1 MPDRTSSPKETQIPT
16 NLRLLLILEEVV
28 RRGVAVKPA
37 QLADALGLPK
47 PTLHRLLQ
55 TAEEE
60 AFLQRDLD
68 GRSYGPGP
76 RLRSLAVNTIS
87 SEHLRTARL
96 AILKAVAEEIGET
109 CNLATPDR
117 EGMTYLDRVETKWPL
132 RIQLPIGT
140 QVPFHCTASGKMY
153 LSTLRAA
160 TLNSVLSARALEPQ
174 TDKTITS
181 PDALRAELQKTR
193 ERGYSTDDE
202 EFMTGMAA
210 IAVPILDTQDR
221 LMATLSV
228 HAPVQRHSLSQI
240 LEFLE
245 PLKTAA
251 MRLTQ
256 LHEDLSTGN

>member
-1 MPDRTSSPKETQIPT
+1 MPDDHRTRKDTQIPT
-16 NLRLLLILEEVV
+16 NLRLVMVMEEVA
-28 RRGVAVKPA
+28 RRGVPVKPA
-37 QLADALGLPK
+37 DLIDVLGLPK
-47 PTLHRLLQ
+47 PTVHRLLQ
-55 TAEEE
+55 TAEAEG
-60 AFLQRDLD
+60 FLQRDLD

-76 RLRSLAVNTIS
+76 RLRALAMSTMT

-160 TLNSVLSARALEPQ
+160 TLNGVLGARPLEAQ
-174 TDKTITS
+174 TDKTIT
-181 PDALRAELQKTR
+181 AVHQLRAELEKTR
-193 ERGYSTDDE
+193 ARGYSTDDE

-210 IAVPILDTQDR
+210 IAVPIKDAQHR
-221 LMATLSV
+221 LLATLSV
-228 HAPVQRHSLSQI
+228 HAPVQRHALPQIIGFLAPLQRAAQQLSD
-240 LEFLE
+240 LHSE
-245 PLKTAA
+245 TAA
-251 MRLTQ
+251 
-256 LHEDLSTGN
+256 

>member
-1 MPDRTSSPKETQIPT
+1 M
-16 NLRLLLILEEVV
+16 
-28 RRGVAVKPA
+28 GVAVKPA
-37 QLADALGLPK
+37 QLIEAMGLPK

-60 AFLQRDLD
+60 GFLQRSLD

-76 RLRSLAVNTIS
+76 RLRALAVNTIS

-96 AILKAVAEEIGET
+96 TILRAVAEEIGET

-140 QVPFHCTASGKMY
+140 QVPFYCTASGKLY
-153 LSTLRAA
+153 LSTLRPA
-160 TLNSVLSARALEPQ
+160 TLNSVLAAGVLEPQ
-174 TDKTITS
+174 TEKTITS
-181 PDALRAELQKTR
+181 ADALREELQR
-193 ERGYSTDDE
+193 IRDRGYSTDDE

-210 IAVPILDTQDR
+210 IAVPIFDPQDR

-228 HAPVQRHSLSQI
+228 HAPVQRHSLTQM

-245 PLKTAA
+245 PLKHAA
-251 MRLTQ
+251 KRLTE
-256 LHEDLSTGN
+256 LHENQLENT

>member
-1 MPDRTSSPKETQIPT
+1 MPTETTSSKETQIPT
-16 NLRLLLILEEVV
+16 NLRLLLILEEVA

-37 QLADALGLPK
+37 QLVETLGLPK

-60 AFLQRDLD
+60 GFLQRDID
-68 GRSYGPGP
+68 GRSFGPGP
-76 RLRSLAVNTIS
+76 RLRALAVNTIS

-153 LSTLRAA
+153 LSTLRPA

-174 TDKTITS
+174 TEKTITA
-181 PDALRAELQKTR
+181 PDALREELQKTR
-193 ERGYSTDDE
+193 DRGYATDDE
-202 EFMTGMAA
+202 EFMMGMAA
-210 IAVPILDTQDR
+210 IAVPILDPQGR

-228 HAPVQRHSLSQI
+228 HAPVQRRSLAQI

-245 PLKTAA
+245 PLQRAA
-251 MRLTQ
+251 QRLT
-256 LHEDLSTGN
+256 DLNENQTDMS